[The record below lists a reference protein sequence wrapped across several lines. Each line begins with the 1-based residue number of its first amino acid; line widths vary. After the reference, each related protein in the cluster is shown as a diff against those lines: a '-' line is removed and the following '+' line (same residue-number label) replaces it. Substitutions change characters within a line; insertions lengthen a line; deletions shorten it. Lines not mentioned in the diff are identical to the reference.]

1 MSMSTQ
7 ARLLLVFGGRSSEH
21 EISVRSAKE
30 LLQAVDTNRFA
41 VELLGI
47 SRSGVMRR
55 GSSGDSL
62 EAIIEHG
69 ELVRSWDE
77 LSMDVVFPL
86 LHGPYGEDGT
96 IQGSLELGNVPY
108 VGSGVAASAVC
119 MDKIML
125 KHVARSMGIP
135 VVAGV
140 DLLEG
145 DIDDDLE
152 ASIARIVEQV
162 GTPCF
167 VKPANQGSSIGISR
181 VREQASLKAALLHAR
196 TFDTRVVVERG
207 VDVDELEVGVLGSGD
222 SDTLVSPP
230 GQIEIPEGQWYDFDN
245 KYVSDVVQTRVP
257 AQVDPALAE
266 ELQAHALSIFRAT
279 GCHGLARVDFLVE
292 RDTGRCYLNEVNT
305 MPGFTS
311 ISMYPM
317 LMNATGI
324 SYAELVAR
332 LCDLGIE
339 RARRRRL
346 LSVTA

>member
-1 MSMSTQ
+1 MSISTP

-30 LLQAVDTNRFA
+30 LLQAVDTTRFS

-47 SRSGVMRR
+47 ARDGTMRR
-55 GSSGDSL
+55 GASGDSL
-62 EAIIEHG
+62 EAVIERGARVH
-69 ELVRSWDE
+69 SWAE
-77 LSMDVVFPL
+77 LSIDVVFPL

-96 IQGSLELGNVPY
+96 IQGSLEIGNVPY

-125 KHVARSMGIP
+125 KYVARAVGIP
-135 VVAGV
+135 VVEGI

-145 DIDDDLE
+145 DIDGQLDE
-152 ASIARIVEQV
+152 TVHRVVEHV

-167 VKPANQGSSIGISR
+167 VKPANQGSSIGISK
-181 VREQASLKAALLHAR
+181 VSDASTLRAALLHAR

-207 VDVDELEVGVLGSGD
+207 LDVEEYEVGVLGSGD
-222 SDTLVSPP
+222 TNTLVSPP
-230 GQIEIPEGQWYDFDN
+230 GQLKIPEGQWYDFEN
-245 KYVSDVVQTRVP
+245 KYVSDVVETRVP
-257 AQVDPALAE
+257 ARTTPELAKT
-266 ELQAHALSIFRAT
+266 LRAHALSIFRAA

-292 RDTGRCYLNEVNT
+292 RGTGRCFLNEVNT

-317 LMNATGI
+317 LMQATGV
-324 SYAELVAR
+324 SYAALISR
-332 LCDLGIE
+332 LCELGIE
-339 RARRRRL
+339 RAHQRRS